1 MYLCSI
7 HCVTLH
13 LLNMLPRLIH
23 VIACSCNSF
32 IFIAGKSYKYTTT
45 NVSHLLMI
53 IWVVSILLNTNKC
66 YAHSYS
72 YIRCT
77 HTEVLL
83 WYISQSLEFLSH
95 TVRIFSTLLCIFQS
109 WFTNSHS
116 CQHCMS
122 IPNALLSFQ
131 YLVLP
136 AFRVVPQF
144 GFIFHSL
151 DYW

>member
-95 TVRIFSTLLCIFQS
+95 TSTYIFNVTMYFSKLIHQFTLVSTLYEYPQRFTFFPILGTASFSSGTSI
-109 WFTNSHS
+109 WFYFPFS
-116 CQHCMS
+116 
-122 IPNALLSFQ
+122 
-131 YLVLP
+131 
-136 AFRVVPQF
+136 
-144 GFIFHSL
+144 
-151 DYW
+151 